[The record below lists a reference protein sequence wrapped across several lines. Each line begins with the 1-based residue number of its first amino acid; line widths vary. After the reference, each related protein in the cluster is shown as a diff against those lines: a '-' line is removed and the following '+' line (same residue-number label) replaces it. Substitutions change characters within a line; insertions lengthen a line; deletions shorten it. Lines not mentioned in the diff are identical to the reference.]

1 MRKKSIKIEVD
12 QEMRIPIPIQI
23 QRNIIKIKGVPVK
36 TVSMIK
42 ALK

>member
-12 QEMRIPIPIQI
+12 QEMRIPIQI
-23 QRNIIKIKGVPVK
+23 QRNIIKIKGVPAK

>member
-12 QEMRIPIPIQI
+12 QEMRISIQI
-23 QRNIIKIKGVPVK
+23 QRHIIKIKGVPAK